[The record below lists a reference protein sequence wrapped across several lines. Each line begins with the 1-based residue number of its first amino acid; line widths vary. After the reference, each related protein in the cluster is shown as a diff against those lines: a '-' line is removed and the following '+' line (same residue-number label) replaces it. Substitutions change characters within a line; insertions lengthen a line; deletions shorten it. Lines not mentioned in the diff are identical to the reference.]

1 MELRPLG
8 FGEIFDR
15 AITLYIRNFVPF
27 AGIVSVLIVP
37 LAIVQYVLDTLEGP
51 QFDAMIRIL
60 EHPERARTEH
70 LPTLLDSPGSI
81 AITFVSVF
89 IAYIIWP
96 FALNAVAV
104 GVARLY
110 RGKPVEFRA
119 CYAAVLHRWA
129 GILAMLGVEV
139 LVFMAWYVAT
149 IIVAVIVVLIS
160 APFIAALPALAA
172 ISVMVMIVAVLA
184 MMLLL
189 APIAVALAFCMYGVV
204 IEERSVGDAVALGF
218 TRVFNRQEFWR
229 AVLFAISAGAIVL
242 GATMMI
248 SAISLVAIFAHL
260 MVLEVLLDSL
270 ARAAIAPFGVVLLA
284 VYYFDVRIRREGY
297 DLEVGLDRLAAGAV
311 VPA

>member
-27 AGIVSVLIVP
+27 AGIVSVLVVP

-70 LPTLLDSPGSI
+70 IPTILDSPGSI
-81 AITFVSVF
+81 AITAVTVF
-89 IAYIIWP
+89 IAYVIWP

-129 GILAMLGVEV
+129 GVLAMLGVEV
-139 LVFMAWYVAT
+139 VVVMGWYVTT
-149 IIVAVIVVLIS
+149 ILVAVLVVLIS
-160 APFIAALPALAA
+160 APILAIAPAFAA
-172 ISVMVMIVAVLA
+172 ISVMLVIVALLA
-184 MMLLL
+184 MLLLL

-204 IEERSVGDAVALGF
+204 IEERSVGNAIALGF
-218 TRVFNRQEFWR
+218 ARVFNRSEFWR
-229 AVLFAISAGAIVL
+229 AVLFAISAFAIVI
-242 GATMMI
+242 GATMVI
-248 SAISLVAIFAHL
+248 SAISLVAIVAHL
-260 MVLEVLLDSL
+260 MVVEVLLDSL

-297 DLEVGLDRLAAGAV
+297 DLEVGLDRLAAGAAV
-311 VPA
+311 A